1 MISSD
6 TAKMLKRAW
15 GRILLYADWEEP
27 PIEAYLDPS
36 SAPAPYPSVYC
47 MPHVLELLANV
58 FSVVPLA
65 LCFSKSR
72 ASLPQLASQSL
83 ECIENMDAVDRFYE
97 IFKNEQW
104 IFHESL
110 PIDKVRHILAD
121 ADSGKISVREASDQ
135 MADIYNEEMIEWGI
149 SELKSI
155 NNLISEKEN
164 GPFLDRTFLLWD
176 GRDMY
181 LSENYRGCIHLLF
194 ACVDGAVNDFY
205 IQGES
210 KRGLWKRA
218 PETVVPYDTYAGHK
232 NGLIEVLKTAKQS
245 VSKLPIRTV
254 EERYEA
260 TLSGQTNGE
269 TWGGMFPERHLR
281 RNGIEHG
288 MLTNYNNKI
297 IAAKAWNLVF
307 AVGDWMRSVHKARE
321 PIDTPKSFSE
331 SIQDTLSAVAS
342 NLKYKELSE
351 SHVKLVLTPDH
362 ADFTQH
368 HLKKRTEHFLKCWKG
383 KKSGVQC
390 QEMWQFG
397 TERTLPFWW
406 DRAND
411 RHIKDHFAMHRIRS
425 FQIDRISHYSYEFAD
440 VHITCHFDGYIRGER
455 INRDISMTLKWILTD
470 EDDTLPFESDKPDW
484 YLMTWDPW
492 LSAKIVN

>member
-149 SELKSI
+149 
-155 NNLISEKEN
+155 
-164 GPFLDRTFLLWD
+164 
-176 GRDMY
+176 
-181 LSENYRGCIHLLF
+181 
-194 ACVDGAVNDFY
+194 
-205 IQGES
+205 
-210 KRGLWKRA
+210 
-218 PETVVPYDTYAGHK
+218 
-232 NGLIEVLKTAKQS
+232 
-245 VSKLPIRTV
+245 
-254 EERYEA
+254 
-260 TLSGQTNGE
+260 
-269 TWGGMFPERHLR
+269 
-281 RNGIEHG
+281 
-288 MLTNYNNKI
+288 
-297 IAAKAWNLVF
+297 
-307 AVGDWMRSVHKARE
+307 
-321 PIDTPKSFSE
+321 
-331 SIQDTLSAVAS
+331 
-342 NLKYKELSE
+342 
-351 SHVKLVLTPDH
+351 
-362 ADFTQH
+362 
-368 HLKKRTEHFLKCWKG
+368 
-383 KKSGVQC
+383 
-390 QEMWQFG
+390 
-397 TERTLPFWW
+397 
-406 DRAND
+406 
-411 RHIKDHFAMHRIRS
+411 
-425 FQIDRISHYSYEFAD
+425 IDR
-440 VHITCHFDGYIRGER
+440 
-455 INRDISMTLKWILTD
+455 L
-470 EDDTLPFESDKPDW
+470 
-484 YLMTWDPW
+484 
-492 LSAKIVN
+492 